1 MKRLTISIAAAAL
14 AAGLSVALSAA
25 SAQDAAGFYKGKTVT
40 VYIGYSPGGG
50 YDLYGRLVARN
61 IGRQIPGKPTVVAKN
76 MPGAGGLKMANWFY
90 NVAPRNGTA
99 LASAPQAIAIEQA
112 LGSKG
117 IKYDAAK
124 YNWIGRVTPITEV
137 SYTWHTS
144 PTKTLEDAKKRV
156 TVMGASG
163 PTSPTVTHLKELN
176 GIIGTRFKPITGFK
190 GSTGANLAM
199 QRGEVEGAT
208 KSWPSMK
215 VANADWVREKKV
227 NILVQYALEKDPD
240 LPDVPLLTELATDPE
255 KKTLLRFIAFGN
267 AMGRNL
273 MAPPAV
279 PAGRVAALRA
289 AFAAMMK
296 DPALLAEGKRLKIS
310 LGYLSGEAMQ
320 KMVEETLSITPA
332 MAAKVRAIRK

>member
-1 MKRLTISIAAAAL
+1 MRFDRFSVVALGAALVGAAATT
-14 AAGLSVALSAA
+14 AAG
-25 SAQDAAGFYKGKTVT
+25 AQDVARFYKGKTVT
-40 VYIGYSPGGG
+40 MYIGYSPGGG
-50 YDLYGRLVARN
+50 YDLYGRLVARH
-61 IGRQIPGKPTVVAKN
+61 IGRHVPGTPTVVAKN

-90 NVAPRNGTA
+90 TVAPRNGTA
-99 LASAPQAIAIEQA
+99 IASAPQAIAIEQA

-117 IKYDAAK
+117 ISYDAAK
-124 YNWIGRVTPITEV
+124 FNWIGRVTPITEV

-144 PTKTLEDAKKRV
+144 PTKTLADARTRV

-176 GIIGTRFKPITGFK
+176 GIIGTKFKPVIGYK

-215 VANADWVREKKV
+215 VANADWVRDKKV

-240 LPDVPLLTELATDPE
+240 LPNVPLLTELAKGPE
-255 KKTLLRFIAFGN
+255 KTKLLRFIAFGN
-267 AMGRNL
+267 AMGRNV

-279 PAGRVAALRA
+279 PAARVAALRA
-289 AFAAMMK
+289 ALAAMMK

-310 LGYLSGEAMQ
+310 LGFMSGEDM
-320 KMVEETLSITPA
+320 
-332 MAAKVRAIRK
+332 

>member
-1 MKRLTISIAAAAL
+1 MRTDRSSIGLISAVAAAL
-14 AAGLSVALSAA
+14 VAAAPAA
-25 SAQDAAGFYKGKTVT
+25 AQDAARFYKGKTVT
-40 VYIGYSPGGG
+40 MYIGYSPGGG
-50 YDLYGRLVARN
+50 YDLYGRMVARH
-61 IGRQIPGKPTVVAKN
+61 IGRHIPGTPTVVAKN
-76 MPGAGGLKMANWFY
+76 MPGAGGLKMTNWLY
-90 NVAPRNGTA
+90 NVGPKDGTA
-99 LASAPQAIAIEQA
+99 IASAPQAIAIEQA

-124 YNWIGRVTPITEV
+124 FNWIGRVTPITEV

-176 GIIGTRFKPITGFK
+176 GIIGTKFKPVTGYK

-227 NILVQYALEKDPD
+227 NILVQYALEKDPE
-240 LPDVPLLTELATDPE
+240 LANVPLLTELATDPE

-267 AMGRNL
+267 AMGRNV
-273 MAPPAV
+273 MAPPGV
-279 PAGRVAALRA
+279 PSERVAALRS
-289 AFAAMMK
+289 AFDAMMK

-310 LGYLSGEAMQ
+310 LGHLSGAVMQ
-320 KMVEETLSITPA
+320 KLVEETLSISPA
-332 MAAKVRAIRK
+332 MAAKVREIRK

>member
-1 MKRLTISIAAAAL
+1 MITTAAIATL
-14 AAGLSVALSAA
+14 GVLSVPPAA
-25 SAQDAAGFYKGKTVT
+25 RAQDAAKFFRGKTVT

-50 YDLYGRLVARN
+50 YDLYGRLVARH
-61 IGRQIPGKPTVVAKN
+61 IGPHIPGKPTVVAKN
-76 MPGAGGLKMANWFY
+76 MPGAGGLKMSNWFY
-90 NVAPRNGTA
+90 NVAPRDGRA

-112 LGSKG
+112 LASKG
-117 IKYDAAK
+117 IKYDASK
-124 YNWIGRVTPITEV
+124 FNWIGRVTPITEV

-144 PTKTLEDAKKRV
+144 PTKTLKDAKKRV
-156 TVMGASG
+156 TLMGASG

-176 GIIGTRFKPITGFK
+176 GIIGTKFKPITGFK

-215 VANADWVREKKV
+215 VANAEWVKNKKV

-240 LPDVPLLTELATDPE
+240 LAGVPLLTELATDPE
-255 KKTLLRFIAFGN
+255 KKKLLRFIAYGN

-279 PAGRVAALRA
+279 PKARVAALRA

-296 DPALLAEGKRLKIS
+296 DPKLLDEGKRLKIS
-310 LGYLSGEAMQ
+310 LGFLSGEAMQ
-320 KMVEETLSITPA
+320 KLVADTLSITPA

>member
-1 MKRLTISIAAAAL
+1 MNHRVIAMTAAIAALGVVSAVPTAE
-14 AAGLSVALSAA
+14 AQNVAK
-25 SAQDAAGFYKGKTVT
+25 FYKGKTVT
-40 VYIGYSPGGG
+40 MYIGYSPGGG

-61 IGRQIPGKPTVVAKN
+61 IGAHIPGKPTVVAKN
-76 MPGAGGLKMANWFY
+76 MPGAGGLKMTNWFY
-90 NVAPRNGTA
+90 NVAPKDGTA
-99 LASAPQAIAIEQA
+99 IASAPQAIAIEQA

-124 YNWIGRVTPITEV
+124 FNWIGRVTPITEV

-144 PTKTLEDAKKRV
+144 PTKSLEDAKKRV

-176 GIIGTRFKPITGFK
+176 GIIGTKFKPITGFK

-215 VANADWVREKKV
+215 VANAEWVKNKKV

-240 LPDVPLLTELATDPE
+240 LPNVPLLTELATDPE
-255 KKTLLRFIAFGN
+255 KKALLRFIAYGN
-267 AMGRNL
+267 AMGRNV
-273 MAPPAV
+273 MAPPDV
-279 PAGRVAALRA
+279 PADRVAALRA
-289 AFAAMMK
+289 ALAAMMK
-296 DPALLAEGKRLKIS
+296 DPKLLAEGKRLKIS
-310 LGYLSGEAMQ
+310 LGHLSGEAMQ
-320 KMVEETLSITPA
+320 KIVENTLSITPE